1 MQPTNAENAVQAER
15 ATSEELLRAIVAA
28 AAEAAR
34 GIAARSA
41 DRAHL
46 DVRLKSASDF
56 VSDVDVEAET
66 RIRDL
71 LSSEFPGAHIMGEE
85 LAPGAAPARG
95 LTFVVDPL
103 DGTTNFLHGYPEY
116 AVSIAAAVD
125 GVLEAGVVHNAA
137 TDEVFIAC
145 RGGGAWRDGE
155 RIRVSTVTE
164 PARALI
170 GTGFPFRTTNVLEQ
184 YIPQFL
190 AVAKATS
197 GIRRAG
203 SAALDLADVA
213 CGRFDA
219 FWEPLLSPWDF
230 AAGCLLVQEAGGL
243 ATDLAGAPI
252 SLSRSSVLAGNP
264 ALHRWLGDTVA
275 KAGIHELSTLPR
287 QSQ

>member
-1 MQPTNAENAVQAER
+1 MQPTSAENIGQAER
-15 ATSEELLRAIVAA
+15 APANLLLSIVAA
-28 AAEAAR
+28 AADAAR
-34 GIAARSA
+34 IIRSRAA

-56 VSDVDVEAET
+56 VSDVDVQAEEC
-66 RIRDL
+66 IRDH
-71 LSSEFPGAHIMGEE
+71 LSSFSDAHIMGEE
-85 LAPGAAPARG
+85 LAPGAPPPRG
-95 LTFVVDPL
+95 LVFVVDPL

-116 AVSIAAAVD
+116 AVSIAAALD
-125 GVLEAGVVHNAA
+125 GVVVAGVVHNAA
-137 TDEVFIAC
+137 TDEVFTAV
-145 RGGGAWRDGE
+145 RGAGARRDGE
-155 RIRVSTVTE
+155 RIHVSAVTE

-170 GTGFPFRTTNVLEQ
+170 GTGFPFRTTDVLEQ

-203 SAALDLADVA
+203 AAALDLCDVA

-230 AAGCLLVQEAGGL
+230 VAGCLIVQEAGGL

-252 SLSRSSVLAGNP
+252 SINRSSVLAGNP
-264 ALHRWLGDTVA
+264 AIHRWLGETVA
-275 KAGIHELSTLPR
+275 TAGVHELSTLPR
-287 QSQ
+287 HPQ

>member
-1 MQPTNAENAVQAER
+1 M
-15 ATSEELLRAIVAA
+15 LRAITDAA
-28 AAEAAR
+28 ALAAR

-46 DVRLKSASDF
+46 EVRLKSASDF
-56 VSDVDVEAET
+56 VSDVDVEAEAL
-66 RIRDL
+66 IRDRL
-71 LSSEFPGAHIMGEE
+71 AQAFPEAHIMGEE
-85 LAPGAAPARG
+85 LAPGAPPARG
-95 LTFVVDPL
+95 ITFVVDPL

-125 GVLEAGVVHNAA
+125 GVLEAGVVHNIA
-137 TDEVFIAC
+137 TGEVFAAR
-145 RGGGAWRDGE
+145 RGAGAHRDGV
-155 RIRVSTVTE
+155 RIRVSAVRE

-170 GTGFPFRTTNVLEQ
+170 GTGFPFRTVDVLEQ
-184 YIPQFL
+184 YLPQFL

-252 SLSRSSVLAGNP
+252 SLTRSSVLAGNP
-264 ALHRWLGDTVA
+264 EIHRWLGDTVA
-275 KAGIHELSTLPR
+275 RAGIHVSSTLPR
-287 QSQ
+287 TAS